1 MRRYSANCPPT
12 AAAAAAAAA
21 AMATGAIPV
30 LSVVDSFSCGR
41 RASMAVPTER
51 DRLSLM
57 NVLDMRRRLSYQV
70 RHEGEKKKY
79 IRIRAASGDVGFH

>member
-12 AAAAAAAAA
+12 AAA

-30 LSVVDSFSCGR
+30 LSVVDSFSRGR
-41 RASMAVPTER
+41 RASMAVPPTER